1 MQDSRSQHQNK
12 ASAWR
17 ILRARLYDRKLNEE
31 AVKRR
36 AMRKSLIKGTDRSD
50 KIRTYNYVQVCS
62 LGGIWSGSYIAMTGS
77 SDGSPDWVHDY
88 EPAKRDGR

>member
-17 ILRARLYDRKLNEE
+17 ILRARLYDRKLNED
-31 AVKRR
+31 AMKKR

-62 LGGIWSGSYIAMTGS
+62 LDFFGV
-77 SDGSPDWVHDY
+77 VHLWL
-88 EPAKRDGR
+88 